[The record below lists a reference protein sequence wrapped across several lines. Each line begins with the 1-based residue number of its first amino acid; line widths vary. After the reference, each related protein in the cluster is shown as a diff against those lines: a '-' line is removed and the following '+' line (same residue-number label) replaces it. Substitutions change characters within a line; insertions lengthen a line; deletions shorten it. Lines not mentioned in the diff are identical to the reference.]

1 MNTLLVNTWL
11 VDTGPLVAY
20 LDSDDPAHA
29 AVAPCWDSFAGTL
42 VTTSAVITETMYFVS
57 AAPRGPGILAEL
69 VADSSM
75 QVFDLSQAPELRAAA
90 ALMTRYADTPMDY
103 ADATLLLLAEALK
116 IKRILTLDRRGFSV
130 YRTRQNRPLQ
140 SVLDFA

>member
-1 MNTLLVNTWL
+1 VSTWL

-20 LDSDDPAHA
+20 LDAGDPAHA

-42 VTTSAVITETMYFVS
+42 VTTSAVITETMHFVS
-57 AAPRGPGILAEL
+57 ADPRGPGSLAEL
-69 VADSSM
+69 VAASSM
-75 QVFDLSQAPELRAAA
+75 EVFDLSQAPELRAAA

-116 IKRILTLDRRGFSV
+116 VKHILTLDRRGFSA
-130 YRTRQNRPLQ
+130 YRTRKNQALRN
-140 SVLDFA
+140 VLDMA